1 MSNLW
6 LGIKPGDVGFSRGEG
21 IVGWIIRHGTT
32 SPYAHS
38 FIYHRLL
45 GTSPDGTQTWE
56 TVESYGGDGVRTRVR
71 TQAPEKVV
79 RVWRNSKEQARIL
92 EKSSSL
98 VGSGYG
104 WGEIVRIAFRLI
116 GIKLPPMKDN
126 PKRLICSNHT
136 LQSVLA
142 ARPSL
147 EYFFK
152 YAPHEIWPGEVA
164 KTLDSIVWVESRIKE
179 RKKRFR

>member
-1 MSNLW
+1 MSGIW

-38 FIYHRLL
+38 FIYHTLL
-45 GTSPDGTQTWE
+45 RTEPDGTQVWQ

-71 TQAPEKVV
+71 TEPPAKVV
-79 RVWRNSKEQARIL
+79 RVWRNSKEQAKIL

-98 VGSGYG
+98 VGSKYG
-104 WGEIVRIAFRLI
+104 WGEIFRIAFRLI

-126 PKRLICSNHT
+126 PARLICSNHT

-142 ARPSL
+142 ARPAL
-147 EYFFK
+147 KFFFN
-152 YAPHEIWPGEVA
+152 YEPHEIWPGELA
-164 KTLDSIVWVESRIKE
+164 KTLDCIVWMQDRIKE
-179 RKKRFR
+179 SKKRFR